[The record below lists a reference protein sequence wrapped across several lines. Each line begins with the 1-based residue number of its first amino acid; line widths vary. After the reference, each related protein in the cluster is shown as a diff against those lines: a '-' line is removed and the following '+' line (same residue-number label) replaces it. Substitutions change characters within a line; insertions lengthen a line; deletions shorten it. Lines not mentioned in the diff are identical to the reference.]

1 MWFKHRAWIPI
12 AWLLSLGN
20 VVSIWFAAMPAEP
33 WHATVHGVFA
43 VLFGVGA
50 ERLMARRRRAPRGGG
65 DIAVGDERMQRLENA
80 IDAIAVE
87 LERIGEGQR
96 FVTKLLGE
104 PAHGLERLPQAP
116 RSDPVPAPHRARPN
130 DEGE

>member
-20 VVSIWFAAMPAEP
+20 VVSIWFAALPAEP
-33 WHATVHGVFA
+33 WHATIHGALA
-43 VLFGVGA
+43 VALGVGA
-50 ERLMARRRRAPRGGG
+50 ERLRARRRAPRGE
-65 DIAVGDERMQRLENA
+65 DVPIGDERMQRLENA

-96 FVTKLLGE
+96 FVTKVLAE
-104 PAHGLERLPQAP
+104 PGHGLERPLGVA
-116 RSDPVPAPHRARPN
+116 RAEPVPAVPRRPN
-130 DEGE
+130 ESG

>member
-20 VVSIWFAAMPAEP
+20 VVSIWFAALPAEP
-33 WHATVHGVFA
+33 WHATLHGALA
-43 VLFGVGA
+43 VALGVGA
-50 ERLMARRRRAPRGGG
+50 ERLRARRRAPRSG
-65 DIAVGDERMQRLENA
+65 DLSIGDERMQRLETA

-96 FVTKLLGE
+96 FVTRVLAE
-104 PAHGLERLPQAP
+104 PGHHLERLQAASHP
-116 RSDPVPAPHRARPN
+116 ESVPAASPRRPN
-130 DEGE
+130 ERG